1 VDEGLTNFLHLS
13 SFCRTKQCS
22 RLQHFWSLWVSEL
35 CADSNLQDGIQLW
48 LLRSW
53 FSWPNG
59 EQPKEFDADDAGI

>member
-53 FSWPNG
+53 FSWP
-59 EQPKEFDADDAGI
+59 